1 MRSGMPVALEVVIY
15 VGDLELAHAAF
26 ILKTYKV
33 HLVEAGLSWIKDRLI
48 HIQDVDRV

>member
-1 MRSGMPVALEVVIY
+1 MPVALQVVIY

-33 HLVEAGLSWIKDRLI
+33 HLREAGLSRVKDRLVYI
-48 HIQDVDRV
+48 